1 MPKPSPSNGCR
12 KMLRRSFLFL
22 IGLVAT
28 NVLADFFSIAQNRS
42 NFVKL
47 VSQLWQK
54 AIAKLDSS
62 QPNATTQPLPSTTSP
77 QASIT
82 PEPTLTAPLPQESV
96 TKPPRNPPQSP
107 QLTTATPKRVA
118 PVQVSQKTVAGV
130 SFYQTTIDFTDPE
143 TFITIG
149 LANNATQANSATLSN
164 GDEPFEKLVARHR
177 AAVVANGTFFSK
189 DAQKRVMGNMVAA
202 GQFLNYSR
210 WENYGTTLGIRAGNQ
225 LEMITARAEGKPE
238 WNQHWFS
245 LTCGPRLLKQGK
257 IWLAPKAEGFAD
269 PHVLNVG
276 GRTAIGF
283 PANRQQLFLVT
294 FLASLSLQQEAEIMK
309 AIGCVEA
316 MNLDGGASEA
326 LAHKGEI
333 LVPAGRNLTNVIVV
347 YDRNHPAPAALRQ
360 SWASF
365 QKGDRPQYPE

>member
-1 MPKPSPSNGCR
+1 MPKPSRSSGCR

-22 IGLVAT
+22 LGVAAANLLT
-28 NVLADFFSIAQNRS
+28 DYFSIAQNRN
-42 NFVKL
+42 NFIKL
-47 VSQLWQK
+47 LTQLWQTLV
-54 AIAKLDSS
+54 AKLDSS
-62 QPNATTQPLPSTTSP
+62 QPNATTKPLPDTPLP
-77 QASIT
+77 QASVAD
-82 PEPTLTAPLPQESV
+82 PPKPTPQESV
-96 TKPPRNPPQSP
+96 TPEPQAPPKSP
-107 QLTTATPKRVA
+107 QLATPKRVA
-118 PVQVSQKTVAGV
+118 PVQVTQKTVAGV
-130 SFYQTTIDFTDPE
+130 SFYQTTIDFADPE

-149 LANNATQANSATLSN
+149 LANNATQANSVTVNN
-164 GDEPFEKLVARHR
+164 GDEPFEKLVARHQ

-225 LEMITARAEGKPE
+225 LEMITARVEGKPE

-245 LTCGPRLLKQGK
+245 LTCGPRLIKQGK
-257 IWLAPKAEGFAD
+257 IWLSPKTEGFAD

-283 PANRQQLFLVT
+283 PANRQQLFLIT
-294 FLASLSLQQEAEIMK
+294 FLAGLSLQQEAEIMK

-347 YDRNHPAPAALRQ
+347 YDRNHPAPAALKTAWTR
-360 SWASF
+360 F
-365 QKGDRPQYPE
+365 QNGDRPKYSD

>member
-22 IGLVAT
+22 VGLVAT

-130 SFYQTTIDFTDPE
+130 SYYRKTP
-143 TFITIG
+143 
-149 LANNATQANSATLSN
+149 
-164 GDEPFEKLVARHR
+164 
-177 AAVVANGTFFSK
+177 
-189 DAQKRVMGNMVAA
+189 
-202 GQFLNYSR
+202 
-210 WENYGTTLGIRAGNQ
+210 
-225 LEMITARAEGKPE
+225 
-238 WNQHWFS
+238 
-245 LTCGPRLLKQGK
+245 
-257 IWLAPKAEGFAD
+257 
-269 PHVLNVG
+269 
-276 GRTAIGF
+276 
-283 PANRQQLFLVT
+283 
-294 FLASLSLQQEAEIMK
+294 
-309 AIGCVEA
+309 
-316 MNLDGGASEA
+316 
-326 LAHKGEI
+326 
-333 LVPAGRNLTNVIVV
+333 
-347 YDRNHPAPAALRQ
+347 
-360 SWASF
+360 
-365 QKGDRPQYPE
+365 

>member
-1 MPKPSPSNGCR
+1 
-12 KMLRRSFLFL
+12 MLRRTFLFL
-22 IGLVAT
+22 LGLAAA

-62 QPNATTQPLPSTTSP
+62 QPNATTQPLP
-77 QASIT
+77 QASVT
-82 PEPTLTAPLPQESV
+82 PEPTPTTPLPQDSV
-96 TKPPRNPPQSP
+96 TKEPQNHPQAP
-107 QLTTATPKRVA
+107 QLTKAIPKRIA

-130 SFYQTTIDFTDPE
+130 AFYQTTIDFTDPS

-149 LANNATQANSATLSN
+149 LANNAAQANSATVSN
-164 GDEPFEKLVARHR
+164 GDEPFEKIVARHQ

-189 DAQKRVMGNMVAA
+189 DAQKRIMGNMVAA

-210 WENYGTTLGIRAGNQ
+210 WENYGTTLGIRADNQ
-225 LEMITARAEGKPE
+225 LEMITARVEGKPE

-245 LTCGPRLLKQGK
+245 LTCGPRLVKQGK
-257 IWLAPKAEGFAD
+257 IWLSPKSEGFAD

-309 AIGCVEA
+309 TIGCVEA

-333 LVPAGRNLTNVIVV
+333 LVPPGRNLTNVIVV
-347 YDRNHPAPAALRQ
+347 YDRNNPAPATLRQ
-360 SWASF
+360 IWASF
-365 QKGDRPQYPE
+365 QKGDRQPYPE